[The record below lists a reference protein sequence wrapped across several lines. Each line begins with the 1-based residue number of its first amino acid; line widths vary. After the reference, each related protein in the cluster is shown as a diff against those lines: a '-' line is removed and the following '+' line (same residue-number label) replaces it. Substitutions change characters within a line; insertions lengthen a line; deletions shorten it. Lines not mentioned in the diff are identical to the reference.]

1 MKISTFIIYGIAT
14 AFTGFLVLNGNNFN
28 NSNSQNNPVTA
39 QTNRLNFTKSE
50 QINNSTLPTSNK
62 TNTKENSPRR
72 LAITVK
78 VAEPNDLKI
87 KEEEEIKKGQIINLL
102 SQKAIASSSEIL
114 TTEERIK
121 MIEERLEL
129 MERKIKYSRKR
140 SWTNYIT
147 LDPIELIQNIFGGG
161 GVQRD
166 RIALADLDVSV
177 GQLEAA
183 KAELERQKERQKAV
197 LEAEVLRLVLNY
209 EASSRRRDLIKT
221 QLTTFQKQQQI
232 ELISYRLGQ
241 GNTNEYLNS
250 QLRSEELQNNLLE
263 AETLIQQTLRE
274 ISQLTGNELNQ

>member
-1 MKISTFIIYGIAT
+1 
-14 AFTGFLVLNGNNFN
+14 
-28 NSNSQNNPVTA
+28 
-39 QTNRLNFTKSE
+39 
-50 QINNSTLPTSNK
+50 
-62 TNTKENSPRR
+62 
-72 LAITVK
+72 
-78 VAEPNDLKI
+78 
-87 KEEEEIKKGQIINLL
+87 
-102 SQKAIASSSEIL
+102 
-114 TTEERIK
+114 

-129 MERKIKYSRKR
+129 MERKIKYSRNR

-166 RIALADLDVSV
+166 RIALADLDLSV

-209 EASSRRRDLIKT
+209 EASSRRRDLLKV
-221 QLTTFQKQQQI
+221 QLNTFQKQQQI

-250 QLRSEELQNNLLE
+250 QLRGEQLE
-263 AETLIQQTLRE
+263 NSLFEVETLIQQNLRE
-274 ISQLTGNELNQ
+274 IELLTTVEK

>member
-1 MKISTFIIYGIAT
+1 MSKKIPLLLISFLLLSSPCYSSEENNYLFCRDSSPKCINQLTQLAIA
-14 AFTGFLVLNGNNFN
+14 
-28 NSNSQNNPVTA
+28 
-39 QTNRLNFTKSE
+39 
-50 QINNSTLPTSNK
+50 NST
-62 TNTKENSPRR
+62 
-72 LAITVK
+72 
-78 VAEPNDLKI
+78 
-87 KEEEEIKKGQIINLL
+87 
-102 SQKAIASSSEIL
+102 EIL
-114 TTEERIK
+114 TIEERIK

-129 MERKIKYSRKR
+129 MERKIKYSRNR

-166 RIALADLDVSV
+166 RIALADLDLSV

-209 EASSRRRDLIKT
+209 EASSRRRELIKV
-221 QLTTFQKQQQI
+221 QLNTFQKQQQI

-241 GNTNEYLNS
+241 GSTNEYLNS
-250 QLRSEELQNNLLE
+250 QLRSEELQNNLLDV
-263 AETLIQQTLRE
+263 ETLIQQNLRE

>member
-1 MKISTFIIYGIAT
+1 MFKKIPLLLISFSLLSSPCYSSEENNTYLFCRDSSPKCINQLTQLAIA
-14 AFTGFLVLNGNNFN
+14 
-28 NSNSQNNPVTA
+28 
-39 QTNRLNFTKSE
+39 
-50 QINNSTLPTSNK
+50 NSTEL
-62 TNTKENSPRR
+62 
-72 LAITVK
+72 IT
-78 VAEPNDLKI
+78 I
-87 KEEEEIKKGQIINLL
+87 
-102 SQKAIASSSEIL
+102 
-114 TTEERIK
+114 EERIK

-129 MERKIKYSRKR
+129 MERKIKYSRNR

-166 RIALADLDVSV
+166 RIALADLDLSV

-209 EASSRRRDLIKT
+209 EASSRRRDLLKV
-221 QLTTFQKQQQI
+221 QLNTFQKQQQI

-250 QLRSEELQNNLLE
+250 QLRGEQLE
-263 AETLIQQTLRE
+263 NSLFEVETLIQQNLRE
-274 ISQLTGNELNQ
+274 IELLTTVEK